1 MKLASV
7 ISNATTLQV
16 RESGKPLT
24 LHIHTGYDL
33 LYCDEEN
40 AEQAH
45 LALNNAVE
53 RRLSARQQGEMER
66 EVFPFQNE
74 GLEEDYYINF
84 TMLVVWDSSASQN
97 YPESRVLTFSASGN
111 NARDVVKRG
120 IPLNRPI
127 VVAAFTRA
135 FNHLSQNTVELLVD
149 YYFNNIIGPRRKTT
163 PTPTTQLH

>member
-7 ISNATTLQV
+7 IGHATTLQV
-16 RESGKPLT
+16 WESGKPLA

-45 LALNNAVE
+45 QALNSAVE
-53 RRLSARQQGEMER
+53 RRLSARQQGELDR

-74 GLEEDYYINF
+74 GLEEDYYINI
-84 TMLVVWDSSASQN
+84 TILVVWDSSPSQN
-97 YPESRVLTFSASGN
+97 YPESRVLTFTASGN

-120 IPLNRPI
+120 IPLKRSI
-127 VVAAFTRA
+127 VLAAFTRA
-135 FNHLSQNTVELLVD
+135 FNRLSQNTVEQLVD
-149 YYFNNIIGPRRKTT
+149 FYFDFIIGAKRKST
-163 PTPTTQLH
+163 PAPSTQLH